1 MNSGTATRNLLRR
14 AHEAHRAGRLN
25 EAESGYRS
33 VLRIRPEDPDALHF
47 LGMLHFQRGERTE
60 AIEFVR
66 RSLASLGNNPHA
78 WNNLGNMLLA
88 CDQPEDAADAYEKA
102 THHGPQMA
110 ETWYNRAVCLR
121 RTRQYELAIEC
132 FVKTI
137 ELKPQYAPVYER
149 LGMMLYSL
157 GRFRDAADIYRKW
170 LSQDADNPVAR
181 HMLSALSGE
190 DVPAR
195 ADDAY
200 LRVLFDRFASSFD
213 ENLTDLGYRAP
224 ELLAATLGEY
234 VATDGRLEILD
245 AGCGTGLCGPLLRS
259 MARRLVGVD
268 LSGGMIEK
276 ARPRNVYDELVVGEL
291 CAFMGARPAAFDVIV
306 SADTLVYFG
315 ALEQVAAT
323 ARQCIRPGGVL
334 AFTVERLADD
344 DARDDNRG
352 QIEDPARDDAP
363 GDNLGREPYRI
374 LPHGRYAHREEYV
387 RRVLQNAGFT
397 KVDIKPVILRRERGE
412 DVHGHLV
419 AALDSPL

>member
-1 MNSGTATRNLLRR
+1 
-14 AHEAHRAGRLN
+14 LN

-33 VLRIRPEDPDALHF
+33 VLRIHPEDPDALHF
-47 LGMLHFQRGERTE
+47 LGMLHFQRGKRAE
-60 AIEFVR
+60 AIQFLR
-66 RSLASLGNNPHA
+66 RSLASSGSNPHA
-78 WNNLGNMLLA
+78 WNNLGNMLIA
-88 CDQPEDAADAYEKA
+88 CDQPQEAADAYEQA
-102 THHGPQMA
+102 TQFGAQMA
-110 ETWYNRAVCLR
+110 ETWYNRAICLR
-121 RTRQYELAIEC
+121 RVRQYDLAIDC
-132 FVKTI
+132 FLKTI

-157 GRFRDAADIYRKW
+157 GRFREAADVYRKW
-170 LSQDADNPVAR
+170 LVQETGNPVAR

-195 ADDAY
+195 ADDEY

-213 ENLTDLGYRAP
+213 ENLTELGYRAP

-268 LSGGMIEK
+268 LSAGMIDK

-291 CAFMGARPAAFDVIV
+291 CAFMCTRPGAFDVIL

-315 ALEQVAAT
+315 ALEEAAAA

-334 AFTVERLADD
+334 AFTVERLAE
-344 DARDDNRG
+344 G
-352 QIEDPARDDAP
+352 E
-363 GDNLGREPYRI
+363 EPYR
-374 LPHGRYAHREEYV
+374 LQPHGRYAHREDYV
-387 RRVLQNAGFT
+387 RQVLLNAGFGR
-397 KVDIKPVILRRERGE
+397 VDIKSVVLRRERGE

-419 AALDSPL
+419 AARPGEAE

>member
-1 MNSGTATRNLLRR
+1 MQPGAATRNLLRR
-14 AHEAHRAGRLN
+14 AHTAHQAGRLN

-33 VLRIRPEDPDALHF
+33 VLRIRPDDPDALHF

-60 AIEFVR
+60 AIQLVR

-88 CDQPEDAADAYEKA
+88 CDQPQDAADAYEKA

-121 RTRQYELAIEC
+121 RARQYELAIDC

-157 GRFRDAADIYRKW
+157 GRFRDAADVYRKW
-170 LSQDADNPVAR
+170 LSQDPGNPVAR

-213 ENLTDLGYRAP
+213 ENLIELGYRAP

-268 LSGGMIEK
+268 LSAGMIDR
-276 ARPRNVYDELVVGEL
+276 AHPRNVYDELVVGEL
-291 CAFMGARPAAFDVIV
+291 CAFMRTRPGAFDVIV

-315 ALEQVAAT
+315 ALEEAAAA
-323 ARQCIRPGGVL
+323 ARQCIRPGGVF
-334 AFTVERLADD
+334 AFTVERLAQNDDLDD
-344 DARDDNRG
+344 DRRD
-352 QIEDPARDDAP
+352 
-363 GDNLGREPYRI
+363 EPYRI
-374 LPHGRYAHREEYV
+374 LPHGRYAHREDYV
-387 RRVLQNAGFT
+387 RQVLQNAGFAQ
-397 KVDIKPVILRRERGE
+397 VDIKPVVLRRERGE

-419 AALDSPL
+419 AALVRELP

>member
-1 MNSGTATRNLLRR
+1 MSSGAATHNLLRR
-14 AHEAHRAGRLN
+14 AHTAHQEGRLS

-47 LGMLHFQRGERTE
+47 LGMLHFQRGDRSE
-60 AIEFVR
+60 AIQLVR
-66 RSLASLGNNPHA
+66 RSLASLGSNPHA

-88 CDQPEDAADAYEKA
+88 CDRLQEAAEAYERA
-102 THHGPQMA
+102 TQFGSQIA

-121 RTRQYELAIEC
+121 RTRQYDLAIDC
-132 FVKTI
+132 FLKTI

-157 GRFRDAADIYRKW
+157 GRFRDAADVYRKW
-170 LSQDADNPVAR
+170 LVQDPANPVAR

-195 ADDAY
+195 ADDEY

-213 ENLTDLGYRAP
+213 ENLTELGYRAP

-268 LSGGMIEK
+268 LSPGMVDK

-291 CAFMGARPAAFDVIV
+291 CNLMRARPGAFDVIV

-315 ALEQVAAT
+315 ALEEAAAA
-323 ARQCIRPGGVL
+323 ARQSIRPRGVL
-334 AFTVERLADD
+334 AFTVERLAD
-344 DARDDNRG
+344 G
-352 QIEDPARDDAP
+352 E
-363 GDNLGREPYRI
+363 EPYR
-374 LPHGRYAHREEYV
+374 LQPHGRYAHREDYV
-387 RRVLQNAGFT
+387 RQVLLNAGFAR
-397 KVDIKPVILRRERGE
+397 VDSKPVVLRRERGE

-419 AALDSPL
+419 AALVGEPE

>member
-1 MNSGTATRNLLRR
+1 MNGGTATRNLLRR
-14 AHEAHRAGRLN
+14 ALAAHQQGKLH

-47 LGMLHFQRGERTE
+47 LGMLHFHRGQRTE
-60 AIEFVR
+60 AIQFVR
-66 RSLASLGNNPHA
+66 RSLASLGSNPHA

-88 CDQPEDAADAYEKA
+88 CDQPQEAADAYEKA
-102 THHGPQMA
+102 THYGAQMA

-121 RTRQYELAIEC
+121 RVRQYDLAIDC
-132 FVKTI
+132 FLKTI
-137 ELKPQYAPVYER
+137 EIQPQYAPVYER

-157 GRFRDAADIYRKW
+157 GRFVEAADVYRKW
-170 LSQDADNPVAR
+170 LVQEPDNPVAR

-195 ADDAY
+195 AGDEY
-200 LRVLFDRFASSFD
+200 LRVLFDRFAGSFD
-213 ENLTDLGYRAP
+213 ENLSELGYRAP

-268 LSGGMIEK
+268 LSAGMIDK

-291 CAFMGARPAAFDVIV
+291 CAFMRTRPGAFDVIV

-315 ALEQVAAT
+315 ALEEAADA
-323 ARQCIRPGGVL
+323 ARQCLRPGAVL
-334 AFTVERLADD
+334 AFTVERLAQ
-344 DARDDNRG
+344 G
-352 QIEDPARDDAP
+352 E
-363 GDNLGREPYRI
+363 EPYR
-374 LPHGRYAHREEYV
+374 LQPHGRYAHREDYV
-387 RRVLQNAGFT
+387 RQALLNAGFGR
-397 KVDIKPVILRRERGE
+397 VDIKPVVLRRERGE

-419 AALDSPL
+419 AARPGEPE

>member
-1 MNSGTATRNLLRR
+1 MQSGTATRNLLRR
-14 AHEAHRAGRLN
+14 AHAAHQEGKLN

-33 VLRIRPEDPDALHF
+33 VLRICPEDPDALHF
-47 LGMLHFQRGERTE
+47 LGMLRFQRGQRTE
-60 AIEFVR
+60 AIQLVR
-66 RSLASLGNNPHA
+66 RSLASLGTNPHA

-88 CDQPEDAADAYEKA
+88 CDQPQEAADAYEKA
-102 THHGPQMA
+102 TQFGAQMA

-121 RTRQYELAIEC
+121 RTRQYELAIDC
-132 FVKTI
+132 FLTTI
-137 ELKPQYAPVYER
+137 KLKPQYAPVYER

-157 GRFRDAADIYRKW
+157 GRFRDAADVYRKW
-170 LSQDADNPVAR
+170 LVQNPANPVAR

-195 ADDAY
+195 ADDEY

-213 ENLTDLGYRAP
+213 ENLSELGYRAP

-268 LSGGMIEK
+268 LSPGMIDK
-276 ARPRNVYDELVVGEL
+276 ARPRDVYDELVVGEL
-291 CAFMGARPAAFDVIV
+291 CAFMRTRPGAFDVIV

-315 ALEQVAAT
+315 ALEEAA
-323 ARQCIRPGGVL
+323 AAAHQCIRPGGML
-334 AFTVERLADD
+334 AFTVERLAD
-344 DARDDNRG
+344 A
-352 QIEDPARDDAP
+352 A
-363 GDNLGREPYRI
+363 EPYRI
-374 LPHGRYAHREEYV
+374 QPHGRYAHREDYV
-387 RRVLQNAGFT
+387 RHVLLNAGFAR
-397 KVDIKPVILRRERGE
+397 VDIKPVVLRRERGE

-419 AALDSPL
+419 AACVGKPE

>member
-1 MNSGTATRNLLRR
+1 MPGAATGNLLRR
-14 AHEAHRAGRLN
+14 AHAAHQEGRLN

-47 LGMLHFQRGERTE
+47 LGMLHFQRGERDE
-60 AIEFVR
+60 AIKLVR
-66 RSLASLGNNPHA
+66 RSLTSLGTNPHA
-78 WNNLGNMLLA
+78 WNNLGNMLIA
-88 CDQPEDAADAYEKA
+88 CDRLEEAVEAYEKA
-102 THHGPQMA
+102 TDHGVQMA
-110 ETWYNRAVCLR
+110 ETWYNRAICLR
-121 RTRQYELAIEC
+121 RARQYDLAIDC
-132 FVKTI
+132 FLKTI

-157 GRFRDAADIYRKW
+157 GRFRDAADVYRKW
-170 LSQDADNPVAR
+170 LVQDPENPVAR

-195 ADDAY
+195 ADDEY

-213 ENLTDLGYRAP
+213 DNLSELGYRAP
-224 ELLAATLGEY
+224 ELLASTLGEY

-268 LSGGMIEK
+268 LSSGMIDK

-291 CAFMGARPAAFDVIV
+291 CAFMRTRPGAFDVIV

-315 ALEQVAAT
+315 ALEEVAAA
-323 ARQCIRPGGVL
+323 ARQCIRPRGIL
-334 AFTVERLADD
+334 AFTVERLAE
-344 DARDDNRG
+344 G
-352 QIEDPARDDAP
+352 EQ
-363 GDNLGREPYRI
+363 PYRI
-374 LPHGRYAHREEYV
+374 QPHGRYAHREDYV
-387 RRVLQNAGFT
+387 RQALLNAGFAR
-397 KVDIKPVILRRERGE
+397 VDIKPVVLRRERGE

-419 AALDSPL
+419 AALVGEPA

>member
-1 MNSGTATRNLLRR
+1 MQFGGATRNLLRR
-14 AHEAHRAGRLN
+14 AHAAHQQGRLN

-33 VLRIRPEDPDALHF
+33 VLRIRPADPDALHF

-60 AIEFVR
+60 AIQLVR

-88 CDQPEDAADAYEKA
+88 CDQPQEAVDAYEKA
-102 THHGPQMA
+102 TQYGPQIA
-110 ETWYNRAVCLR
+110 ETWFNRAVCSR
-121 RTRQYELAIEC
+121 RVRQYDLAIEC
-132 FVKTI
+132 FLKTLDI
-137 ELKPQYAPVYER
+137 QPQYTVVHER
-149 LGMMLYSL
+149 LGMTLYSL
-157 GRFRDAADIYRKW
+157 GRFREAADVYRKW
-170 LSQDADNPVAR
+170 LAQDPSDPVAR
-181 HMLSALSGE
+181 HMLSALTGE

-213 ENLTDLGYRAP
+213 ENLSELGYRAP

-268 LSGGMIEK
+268 LSAGMIER
-276 ARPRNVYDELVVGEL
+276 AVPRNVYDELVVGEL
-291 CAFMGARPAAFDVIV
+291 GAFMLARPAGFDVIV
-306 SADTLVYFG
+306 AADTLVYFG
-315 ALEQVAAT
+315 ALQEVAAA

-334 AFTVERLADD
+334 AFTVERLVD
-344 DARDDNRG
+344 G
-352 QIEDPARDDAP
+352 V
-363 GDNLGREPYRI
+363 GDEPYLI
-374 LPHGRYAHREEYV
+374 QPHGRYAHRVDYV
-387 RRVLQNAGFT
+387 RQTLLDSGFT
-397 KVDIKPVILRRERGE
+397 RVDIKPVILRRERGA

-419 AALDSPL
+419 SALPGGQR